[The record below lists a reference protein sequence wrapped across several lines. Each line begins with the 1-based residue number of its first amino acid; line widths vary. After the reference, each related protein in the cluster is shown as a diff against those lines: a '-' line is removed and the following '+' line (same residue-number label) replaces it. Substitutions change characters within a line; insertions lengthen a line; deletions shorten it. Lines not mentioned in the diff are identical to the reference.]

1 MKKNDIFSLFN
12 ESCSCFYRGKW
23 VIERVHLEI
32 LNAIKEHGTLTKAA
46 ESLHLS
52 QSALSHSI
60 KKLESQI
67 ATPIWQKDGRNL
79 RLTSAGE
86 RIQNLANRVLPQFSH
101 TELQLQQI
109 AKGEMG
115 ALRIGM
121 ECHPCYQ
128 WLLRVIQPYL
138 EKWPDIDI
146 DVKQEFQFGALGA
159 LLSYEIDVLITP
171 DPLYMP
177 KIEYIPVFD
186 YEHRLVVSASHPI
199 AKQDTVSPEQLS
211 GEVLFSYPVEP
222 MRLDIFSQF
231 LNPAKCSVKKHKII
245 ETTEIMLQM
254 VAAGRGICAL
264 PGWLVDEFSK
274 TMPIKSI
281 RFGESGIQ
289 KQIFIGV
296 RKDEQRLDYLSD
308 FIQQAKKTK

>member
-1 MKKNDIFSLFN
+1 ML
-12 ESCSCFYRGKW
+12 
-23 VIERVHLEI
+23 ERIHLEI
-32 LNAIKEHGTLTKAA
+32 LTAIKEYGTLTKAA
-46 ESLHLS
+46 DSLYLS

-60 KKLESQI
+60 KKLENQI
-67 ATPIWQKDGRNL
+67 GTPIWKKDGRNL
-79 RLTSAGE
+79 RLTLAGE
-86 RIQNLANRVLPQFSH
+86 RIQSLANRVLPQFSH
-101 TELQLQQI
+101 TELLLKQI

-128 WLLRVIQPYL
+128 WLLRVVQPYL
-138 EKWPDIDI
+138 ERWSEIDI

-171 DPLYMP
+171 DPLFKP

-186 YEHRLVVSASHPI
+186 YEHRLVVASSHKL
-199 AKQDTVSPEQLS
+199 AEQDFVLPEQLTE
-211 GEVLFSYPVEP
+211 EVLFSYPVEP

-264 PGWLVDEFSK
+264 PGWLVDEYAKS
-274 TMPIKSI
+274 MPIKSI
-281 RFGESGIQ
+281 QFGKQGIS

-296 RKDEQRLDYLSD
+296 RKDEHQFDYIND
-308 FIQQAKKTK
+308 FITQAKLTK